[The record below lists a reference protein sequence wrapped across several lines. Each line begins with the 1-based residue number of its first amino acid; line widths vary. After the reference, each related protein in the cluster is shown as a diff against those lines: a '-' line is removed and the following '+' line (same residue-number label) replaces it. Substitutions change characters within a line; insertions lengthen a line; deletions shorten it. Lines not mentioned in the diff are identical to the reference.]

1 MLRPFHISLLYGAM
15 ITGLAATHAHA
26 EDFYRGR
33 TLSVIVGYA
42 AGGGYDVNARL
53 LSRHLGKHLPGQ
65 PSVVV
70 VNMPGAGS
78 LKMLEYINQT
88 APKDGTAIG
97 LFDFTQITNSLLTP
111 DMVKVDFRRFNW
123 IGSLAQDLAVCYV
136 SNRTGAKTLADVR
149 KLASLP
155 MGRTNPGSSSDIQQK
170 IFRKMFDV
178 HVQSVAGYAGSS
190 EAMLALER
198 GELDGGCLTW
208 SSLPANWISD
218 RKITPILK
226 MSSATAPDLP
236 ADVPN
241 AETLLQSEKDRQ
253 VLSVLT
259 EASKL
264 GKPFIASLRVPDARI
279 AELRQAFDET
289 LKDPDFLADA
299 EKLRQPVSAV
309 EGPAAQAILDRLYAT
324 SPDAIESAR
333 RIAADD

>member
-1 MLRPFHISLLYGAM
+1 MMRHFDLSPVYGA
-15 ITGLAATHAHA
+15 IALTVVANPAHT
-26 EDFYRGR
+26 EEFYRGK

-42 AGGGYDVNARL
+42 PGGGYDVNARL

-70 VNMPGAGS
+70 VSMPGAGS
-78 LKMLEYINQT
+78 LKMLEYINQS

-97 LFDFTQITNSLLTP
+97 LFDFTQITNSLLMP
-111 DMVKVDFRRFNW
+111 EMVKVDFRRFSW

-136 SNRTGAKTLADVR
+136 SNRIGAKSLADVQR
-149 KLASLP
+149 LGSLP
-155 MGRTNPGSSSDIQQK
+155 MGRTNPGSSSDIEQK

-190 EAMLALER
+190 EAFLALER

-208 SSLPANWISD
+208 SSLPSNWISEH
-218 RKITPILK
+218 KITPILK
-226 MSSATAPDLP
+226 MSPATAPDLP

-241 AETLLQSEKDRQ
+241 AEALLPNDKDRQ
-253 VLSVLT
+253 VLGVLT

-264 GKPFIASLRVPDARI
+264 GKPFIASQRVPDIRI
-279 AELRQAFDET
+279 GELRQAFDET
-289 LKDPDFLADA
+289 LKDPEFLADA

-309 EGPAAQAILDRLYAT
+309 EGLAAQAILDRLYAT
-324 SPDAIESAR
+324 RPDVIDAAK